1 MPAAFL
7 SLVSLDEHLSHWL
20 DTCSLSEK
28 TTEPSD
34 ADALLRKVMAFWP
47 SLLRLL
53 TERTVEQSNGDALDP
68 AGEEPDSVGP
78 AAALPLL
85 VAACDVLM
93 SVSRNVPIA
102 TVRSEI
108 DSLQSE
114 AAYIQTNAVP
124 MISIEVTQAK
134 EKFIKTYGGIGTE
147 IHSCVDYWPVWEQQV
162 RNDALDRLTGK
173 VRELQ
178 ASCDEKWNS
187 LDQMEKIQAQ
197 VQEAWWDI
205 RAQILLSVSP
215 AGKDSTHWTSS
226 SSFMKGGGSDD
237 GMESWRKKMARHE
250 AEALL
255 PIRDSTTLTRS
266 HLVEVQ
272 RALSRLHITAGV
284 AATQDEWQG
293 LKFQV
298 VECINQLG
306 RYLEHGRERPPTA
319 EPPIMQRPSKLADR
333 KASVRHSLIVGV
345 ASLVDRLLRLL
356 QFQDRQR
363 YELVQRKLRKEV
375 EHARDA
381 LRESLE
387 EERRIMAQNPK
398 AISVDLLD
406 DEVVRR
412 FRVDGMTVL
421 AEAALQRARAMV
433 TIKHKEKV
441 EGCERLHLAAEA
453 RLAEAESRLEA
464 AHAEPW
470 ERVMKAWQLFTGLD
484 PPRSREES
492 VEEMQESKKRGRAY
506 VLARVLEEQE
516 GAPPSDAADIEQGT
530 EEFFVL
536 LPYWSAFMPRASYSG
551 VGEFA
556 AYPRG
561 KHDHCQRI
569 GILSFFAVVMIVY
582 LYIDARRARLPS
594 REEKPIRGAESD
606 FALAQ
611 VGPMIDASRINAEL
625 RPVAVVKKDKYG
637 EEQGTV
643 VLKMKLSTLENE
655 PSTEPPAPE
664 TTQPLST
671 RAVPKT
677 VATTPAATPAA
688 TEAVHTTA
696 VPKKAPTT
704 PEPIEF
710 ELVPVTNAG
719 QEKGAE
725 EGASD
730 DVRLETIASSEGQG
744 GKSSS
749 EEGVVKA
756 LPREE
761 RPSPTVDVTKE
772 VERAAS
778 KEAGGGAPNPK
789 GVGAV
794 VAEGGGRVPSK
805 VKAEGVGEVKAE
817 GGAASEKGNEGMGA
831 AGGGGRQETEPV
843 RTTRAVPGVSSEPQG
858 DGRGAPPTDRPKG
871 DSGAQTR
878 AEDMAAIVKRLE
890 KLEAEVGSKTEA
902 GVVVEGKVSNAGK
915 GGV

>member
-68 AGEEPDSVGP
+68 AGEEPDSVGS

-102 TVRSEI
+102 TVQSEI

-134 EKFIKTYGGIGTE
+134 EKFVKTYGGIGTE
-147 IHSCVDYWPVWEQQV
+147 IHSCVDYWPVWEQQI

-226 SSFMKGGGSDD
+226 SSFMKGGSSDD

-255 PIRDSTTLTRS
+255 PIRDSSTLTRS

-306 RYLEHGRERPPTA
+306 RYLEHATERPPAA
-319 EPPIMQRPSKLADR
+319 ETPIIQRASKLRDR
-333 KASVRHSLIVGV
+333 KGSVRHSLIVGV

-363 YELVQRKLRKEV
+363 YELAQRKLRKEV

-433 TIKHKEKV
+433 TTKHKEKV
-441 EGCERLHLAAEA
+441 
-453 RLAEAESRLEA
+453 
-464 AHAEPW
+464 
-470 ERVMKAWQLFTGLD
+470 
-484 PPRSREES
+484 
-492 VEEMQESKKRGRAY
+492 
-506 VLARVLEEQE
+506 
-516 GAPPSDAADIEQGT
+516 
-530 EEFFVL
+530 
-536 LPYWSAFMPRASYSG
+536 
-551 VGEFA
+551 
-556 AYPRG
+556 
-561 KHDHCQRI
+561 
-569 GILSFFAVVMIVY
+569 VV
-582 LYIDARRARLPS
+582 
-594 REEKPIRGAESD
+594 
-606 FALAQ
+606 AL
-611 VGPMIDASRINAEL
+611 IL
-625 RPVAVVKKDKYG
+625 RP
-637 EEQGTV
+637 
-643 VLKMKLSTLENE
+643 
-655 PSTEPPAPE
+655 
-664 TTQPLST
+664 
-671 RAVPKT
+671 
-677 VATTPAATPAA
+677 
-688 TEAVHTTA
+688 
-696 VPKKAPTT
+696 
-704 PEPIEF
+704 
-710 ELVPVTNAG
+710 
-719 QEKGAE
+719 
-725 EGASD
+725 
-730 DVRLETIASSEGQG
+730 
-744 GKSSS
+744 
-749 EEGVVKA
+749 
-756 LPREE
+756 
-761 RPSPTVDVTKE
+761 
-772 VERAAS
+772 
-778 KEAGGGAPNPK
+778 
-789 GVGAV
+789 
-794 VAEGGGRVPSK
+794 
-805 VKAEGVGEVKAE
+805 
-817 GGAASEKGNEGMGA
+817 
-831 AGGGGRQETEPV
+831 
-843 RTTRAVPGVSSEPQG
+843 
-858 DGRGAPPTDRPKG
+858 
-871 DSGAQTR
+871 
-878 AEDMAAIVKRLE
+878 
-890 KLEAEVGSKTEA
+890 
-902 GVVVEGKVSNAGK
+902 
-915 GGV
+915 

>member
-1 MPAAFL
+1 MPPAAFL

-47 SLLRLL
+47 PLLRLL
-53 TERTVEQSNGDALDP
+53 TERTVDQSNGDALDP
-68 AGEEPDSVGP
+68 TGEEPDSVGS

-102 TVRSEI
+102 T
-108 DSLQSE
+108 
-114 AAYIQTNAVP
+114 TNAVP

-147 IHSCVDYWPVWEQQV
+147 IHSCVDYWPVWEQQI

-178 ASCDEKWNS
+178 AGCDEKWNS

-255 PIRDSTTLTRS
+255 PIRDSSTLKRS

-284 AATQDEWQG
+284 AAAQDEWQV

-306 RYLEHGRERPPTA
+306 RYLEHVTERPLAA
-319 EPPIMQRPSKLADR
+319 ETPIVQRASKLRDR

-363 YELVQRKLRKEV
+363 YELAQRKLRKEV

-433 TIKHKEKV
+433 TTKHKEKV

-484 PPRSREES
+484 PPRGREEN

-530 EEFFVL
+530 EEWEV
-536 LPYWSAFMPRASYSG
+536 
-551 VGEFA
+551 VEE
-556 AYPRG
+556 
-561 KHDHCQRI
+561 
-569 GILSFFAVVMIVY
+569 ILSFFAVVMIVY

-643 VLKMKLSTLENE
+643 VS
-655 PSTEPPAPE
+655 
-664 TTQPLST
+664 
-671 RAVPKT
+671 
-677 VATTPAATPAA
+677 
-688 TEAVHTTA
+688 
-696 VPKKAPTT
+696 
-704 PEPIEF
+704 
-710 ELVPVTNAG
+710 
-719 QEKGAE
+719 
-725 EGASD
+725 
-730 DVRLETIASSEGQG
+730 
-744 GKSSS
+744 
-749 EEGVVKA
+749 
-756 LPREE
+756 
-761 RPSPTVDVTKE
+761 
-772 VERAAS
+772 
-778 KEAGGGAPNPK
+778 
-789 GVGAV
+789 
-794 VAEGGGRVPSK
+794 
-805 VKAEGVGEVKAE
+805 GE
-817 GGAASEKGNEGMGA
+817 
-831 AGGGGRQETEPV
+831 
-843 RTTRAVPGVSSEPQG
+843 
-858 DGRGAPPTDRPKG
+858 
-871 DSGAQTR
+871 
-878 AEDMAAIVKRLE
+878 
-890 KLEAEVGSKTEA
+890 
-902 GVVVEGKVSNAGK
+902 
-915 GGV
+915 